1 MGSRRKTG
9 GDRAR
14 LPDLTRRTVM
24 GAAAAAP
31 VAVST
36 GASASLPA
44 DSALMRFGTFVALD
58 LRICRLV
65 NRWADLESDVFQNHN
80 WLNLTEEQQ
89 LALPQGQEMARIDAM
104 LPDLF
109 RQRHELTEALPK
121 VAAATPTEIAAK
133 VTAAARL
140 VDPEDN
146 EPANLL
152 LTGAVRD
159 LAAMRCPD
167 CSRPLVL
174 EAWIEWSVRAGRDGS
189 A

>member
-1 MGSRRKTG
+1 MPKNKVDRSQVSRR
-9 GDRAR
+9 A
-14 LPDLTRRTVM
+14 VI
-24 GAAAAAP
+24 GAAATAP
-31 VAVST
+31 ALPVGAVDF
-36 GASASLPA
+36 LPGG
-44 DSALMRFGTFVALD
+44 DPALVRFGTFVALD

-121 VAAATPTEIAAK
+121 VAAANPTEIAAK
-133 VTAAARL
+133 VAAAARL

-146 EPANLL
+146 EPAHLL

-167 CSRPLVL
+167 CNRPLVL
-174 EAWIEWSVRAGRDGS
+174 EGWIEWSVRAGRDGS